1 MTQTRLGE
9 MLCKHDDHTS
19 HPHNPREERSCRAI
33 AKEAEAGI
41 ALDLPASQSTQLVSS
56 RAVDDLP

>member
-1 MTQTRLGE
+1 MTRNRLGE

-19 HPHNPREERSCRAI
+19 HPHNPREERSCHAS

-41 ALDLPASQSTQLVSS
+41 ALGLASQSVYPACEL
-56 RAVDDLP
+56 